1 MRVAFG
7 TSLLVRISEQS
18 LNLVSGAEIVMA
30 DPNIKTVTIVNNK
43 PMAPEEAEP
52 MEGGEKPKKRQTKKK
67 KFVIHSVTVKKEGGG
82 QHPGTID
89 QLVSTR
95 VPGSDD
101 TKAIGSA
108 SEFTQS
114 GATVG
119 PIAPSLGGAPQAP
132 PRVVLAKSRKKSS
145 VILGPK
151 HAVKPTSQKKTA
163 KKLNMNLKGL
173 TRMVDRAKKIE
184 SRATETTVADIKT
197 ELVKAGLVK
206 AETKAPESVLRQI
219 YSDLMVLKKRAL

>member
-1 MRVAFG
+1 
-7 TSLLVRISEQS
+7 
-18 LNLVSGAEIVMA
+18 MA
-30 DPNIKTVTIVNNK
+30 DPNIKTVKIINK
-43 PMAPEEAEP
+43 SAEAQVEDVP
-52 MEGGEKPKKRQTKKK
+52 QEGGEKKRATRKK
-67 KFVIHSVTVKKEGGG
+67 KFIIHSVTVKKEGGG
-82 QHPGTID
+82 QHPGTVD

-101 TKAIGSA
+101 TKAVGMPSA
-108 SEFTQS
+108 LTQS

-119 PIAPSLGGAPQAP
+119 PIAPSIGGSATSLGGSATSLGGAV

-145 VILGPK
+145 VILAGPK
-151 HAVKPTSQKKTA
+151 HVERAAHKKTA
-163 KKLNMNLKGL
+163 KKVHVNLHGL
-173 TRMVDRAKKIE
+173 TRKVHKAKKIE
-184 SRATETTVADIKT
+184 NKATETTVADIKS